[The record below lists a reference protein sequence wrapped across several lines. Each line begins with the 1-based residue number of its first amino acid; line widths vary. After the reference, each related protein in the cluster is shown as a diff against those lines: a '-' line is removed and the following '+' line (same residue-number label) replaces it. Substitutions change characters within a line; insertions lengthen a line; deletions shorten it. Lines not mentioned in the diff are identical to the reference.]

1 MDESQEINK
10 KKFNNLQERALRL
23 IYCDHSSNFEELLQW
38 DNSVTITKKNIQT
51 LAIEM
56 YKIINSIPPVIVS
69 ELFSFSNINYNLKSV
84 SEFHQPSANT
94 VWNMQET
101 ISYLAPKMWNMVTE
115 EMKKTSSFF
124 PSKK

>member
-1 MDESQEINK
+1 
-10 KKFNNLQERALRL
+10 
-23 IYCDHSSNFEELLQW
+23 
-38 DNSVTITKKNIQT
+38 
-51 LAIEM
+51 M